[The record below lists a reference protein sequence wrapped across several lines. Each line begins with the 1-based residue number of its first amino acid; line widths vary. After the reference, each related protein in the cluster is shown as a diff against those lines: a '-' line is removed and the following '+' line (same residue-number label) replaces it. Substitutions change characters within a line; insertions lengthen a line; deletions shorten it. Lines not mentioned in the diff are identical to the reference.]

1 MEIKTKEQAFLIA
14 NQIRHKSIKEVISQ
28 LKLTNEFNLKNKG
41 HVGHVIEQCF
51 GVQKNNINAPDLK
64 YPRNWN

>member
-1 MEIKTKEQAFLIA
+1 MEIKMKEQAFLIA
-14 NQIRHKSIKEVISQ
+14 SEIRHKYIKEVISQ
-28 LKLTNEFNLKNKG
+28 LKLTNNFNLKNKG

-51 GVQKNNINAPDLK
+51 GVSKNNINAPDLI